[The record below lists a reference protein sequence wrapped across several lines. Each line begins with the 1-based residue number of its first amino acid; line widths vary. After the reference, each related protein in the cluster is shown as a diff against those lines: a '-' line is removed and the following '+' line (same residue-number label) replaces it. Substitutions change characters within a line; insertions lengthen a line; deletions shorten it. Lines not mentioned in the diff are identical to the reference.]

1 MLKRLVTFCA
11 PLALLAAQHAAAD
24 PTAGTIAQSG
34 RFTYTAVS
42 FNDTIAVYEGLLE
55 SQLSAEERDQLRAIA
70 IAQFNADPEKVT
82 KGFAGMHNVA
92 VIFASASLVEK
103 TSERERLWEGV
114 IKTAPTDRFAADSL
128 ALMRHHGTVLA
139 EGDGLV
145 VTKPELEAMF
155 TSEDLVAE
163 VAGQPHPSAQDRAQ
177 IASSLGG
184 RFAALSPEE
193 KDHYAHAE
201 LRWAALRQH
210 ILSDPALRA
219 KAVALIKN
227 AVHKPE
233 DVAPEA
239 RMLEGEGMK
248 FVAMMNR
255 FTSQAAQISGLESQQ
270 MNVEGINFASRKFLG
285 MGH

>member
-1 MLKRLVTFCA
+1 M
-11 PLALLAAQHAAAD
+11 
-24 PTAGTIAQSG
+24 
-34 RFTYTAVS
+34 
-42 FNDTIAVYEGLLE
+42 
-55 SQLSAEERDQLRAIA
+55 RAIA